1 MGSVAGAKAASVIYS
16 LIETAKANG
25 LNPTDYLKVVLEQIP
40 TMSPGDS
47 SAYSTLL
54 PWNVTLQPT
63 IDLSSQEKLGI

>member
-25 LNPTDYLKVVLEQIP
+25 LNPTDYLKVALEKIP

-47 SAYSTLL
+47 AAYSTLL
-54 PWNVTLQPT
+54 PWNITLQPT
-63 IDLSSQEKLGI
+63 IEIPSA